1 MTHMSLGE
9 STYTVAARSS
19 SSSSSS
25 SVTGYHLLPTPAGV
39 VPFGAPPEFRG
50 QINPRQFRTRLC
62 KFYQEGLVCPYEADC
77 AYAHGVEQLRTP
89 QQNEEEGVVV
99 NIIAP
104 TRSAKQL
111 YTSTTTTA
119 AVTSTC
125 TSAVYAPPAFVPAVP
140 QQQQQQQQP
149 ARLKDMQECSSY
161 MALELSVAAT
171 STIAADHPPMP
182 SYKLKKLLREQQL
195 KLAQQQ
201 QQEKEKEEKVVEE
214 VQHNNDDATA
224 EAKMV
229 PATCQQRDLQS
240 DKQSQSQSSSSTTPS
255 VRFYTHNPYAM

>member
-1 MTHMSLGE
+1 MSLGE

-19 SSSSSS
+19 SSSS
-25 SVTGYHLLPTPAGV
+25 VTSYHLLPTPTGV

-111 YTSTTTTA
+111 YTSTATA
-119 AVTSTC
+119 VVTSTC

-195 KLAQQQ
+195 KLAQ
-201 QQEKEKEEKVVEE
+201 EKEKEVKIVEE

-224 EAKMV
+224 EATMV

-240 DKQSQSQSSSSTTPS
+240 DKQLQSQSSSTTPS